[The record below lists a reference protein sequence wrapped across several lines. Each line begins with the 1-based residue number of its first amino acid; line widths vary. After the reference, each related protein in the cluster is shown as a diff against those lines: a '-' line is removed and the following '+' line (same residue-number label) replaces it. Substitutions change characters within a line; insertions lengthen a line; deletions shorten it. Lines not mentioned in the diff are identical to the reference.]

1 MAEQLPTE
9 EYNQEAVDAFANAGK
24 PIPGQS
30 LTASPDEIRPFE
42 GPPEFTNFREALNYV
57 AEELLEEEAYLNL
70 VASIA
75 DGVPIID
82 MVMQIGYVGFRE
94 GKWNP
99 DLMVMLIEPLM
110 YLLMA
115 LCEKA
120 GVEYRIDDEDDDDDD
135 DEATILQEK
144 SEHIARVAKSKMAKT
159 DVIPKGALTKEIE
172 TKLETLEVPQQGL
185 LDRPEPSPEPQ
196 SLLNRGQ

>member
-144 SEHIARVAKSKMAKT
+144 SENIARVAKAKMAKT
-159 DVIPKGALTKEIE
+159 DVFPKGALTKEIE

>member
-120 GVEYRIDDEDDDDDD
+120 GVEYRIDYEDDDDD

-144 SEHIARVAKSKMAKT
+144 SENIARVAKAKMAKT

>member
-75 DGVPIID
+75 DGVPITD

-135 DEATILQEK
+135 EATILQEK
-144 SEHIARVAKSKMAKT
+144 SENIARVAKAKMAKT
-159 DVIPKGALTKEIE
+159 DVIPKGVLPKEIE

-185 LDRPEPSPEPQ
+185 LDRQEPSPEPQ